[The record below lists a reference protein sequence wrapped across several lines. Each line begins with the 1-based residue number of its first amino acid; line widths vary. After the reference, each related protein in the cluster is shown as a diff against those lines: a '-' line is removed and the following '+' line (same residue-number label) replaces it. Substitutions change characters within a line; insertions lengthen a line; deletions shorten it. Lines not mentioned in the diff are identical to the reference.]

1 MALRDIMG
9 LAHGLHRAPSIAQ
22 PIRCLRF
29 ARPLSK
35 AAVSTN
41 AGPSRLSPIL
51 SSNAPFF
58 HTFSHKPHSISRS
71 LSSTS
76 SAILR
81 RAFTSSSKGLIRST
95 YFPRGGS
102 NGGGGGYRGGGGG
115 GNWFYRLRGRID
127 RIPTMTLIYG
137 LIGVNAGVFFLWQYA
152 LSSAQRFRDPTL
164 FAFLQKNFI
173 LNEVN
178 VFSGRVWTLVT
189 SAFSHMSGSH
199 IFVNCLGLYFIAPAA
214 AGLMGSSGFLGLYLG
229 AGIFSSL
236 TSLTYHRLKQDRW
249 WGSEG
254 ASGAIYACLSFY
266 GAMFPQSTVLMFFVI
281 PMPVWAAISGI
292 FAWDFYSALFRGNTG
307 TDSAGHLGGIVYG
320 LGAAMAM
327 RRGGFLRM
335 LRGGRPRW

>member
-1 MALRDIMG
+1 MVLRSTLG
-9 LAHGLHRAPSIAQ
+9 LAHGLQRAQCLVQPVSIRAFHFS
-22 PIRCLRF
+22 PKSAIGLG
-29 ARPLSK
+29 AI
-35 AAVSTN
+35 
-41 AGPSRLSPIL
+41 AGPSRLPIGSTL
-51 SSNAPFF
+51 GNAFF
-58 HTFSHKPHSISRS
+58 THSARPQ
-71 LSSTS
+71 STS
-76 SAILR
+76 LLFSSSGSVH

-102 NGGGGGYRGGGGG
+102 SGGGGGYRGGGGG
-115 GNWFYRLRGRID
+115 GNWWYQLRGRID

-214 AGLMGSSGFLGLYLG
+214 AGLMGSSAFLGLYLG

-236 TSLTYHRLKQDRW
+236 TSLTYHRLKRDRW

-335 LRGGRPRW
+335 FRGGRPRW

>member
-1 MALRDIMG
+1 MALRNALG
-9 LAHGLHRAPSIAQ
+9 LAHGLQRAQLIAQ
-22 PIRCLRF
+22 PVRSLHSQPFSR
-29 ARPLSK
+29 AH
-35 AAVSTN
+35 VSFS
-41 AGPSRLSPIL
+41 AGPSRLPIGINSTLFFSRAPIQQPKPIL
-51 SSNAPFF
+51 SSA
-58 HTFSHKPHSISRS
+58 
-71 LSSTS
+71 
-76 SAILR
+76 AILR
-81 RAFTSSSKGLIRST
+81 RAFSSSSKGLIRST
-95 YFPRGGS
+95 YFPRGG
-102 NGGGGGYRGGGGG
+102 NGGGGGYGGGGG
-115 GNWFYRLRGRID
+115 GNWYYRLRGRID

-214 AGLMGSSGFLGLYLG
+214 AGLMGSSAFLGLYLG

-320 LGAAMAM
+320 LGAALAM

-335 LRGGRPRW
+335 FRGGRPRW